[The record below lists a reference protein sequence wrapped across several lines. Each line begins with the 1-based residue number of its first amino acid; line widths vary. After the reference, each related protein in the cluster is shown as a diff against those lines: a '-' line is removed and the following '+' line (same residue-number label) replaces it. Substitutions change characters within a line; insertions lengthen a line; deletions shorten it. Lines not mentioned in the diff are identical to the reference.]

1 MILFKDRNL
10 NIAILISAL
19 WHFVFIFS
27 IKPVLPTGHI
37 LEHRTSIAFL
47 GDILESVGS
56 YINPDSYN
64 MGKFSTIISP
74 YSSGSAENLLK
85 SLPEGQIFLENKMDK
100 LEHSVSG
107 FINIQPEK
115 EEFLYSIGD
124 SSSLKLNIYRK
135 KEVARVNFSDF
146 FIKGDARGR
155 VIIYKPDL
163 DKVTI
168 LPSDFNSDF
177 SANIKFRISKDGFVK
192 YAECITSSGFSE
204 IDHAAMRYVRKWQF
218 VPATEDDQ
226 EGVVRVSFK

>member
-1 MILFKDRNL
+1 MQLFKDRVL

-37 LEHRTSIAFL
+37 LEHNTSIAFL

-56 YINPDSYN
+56 YITEVPLAYYSQDQ
-64 MGKFSTIISP
+64 KKSTRNFRP
-74 YSSGSAENLLK
+74 K
-85 SLPEGQIFLENKMDK
+85 KIFLENEMDK
-100 LEHSVSG
+100 LDTSVSG

-115 EEFLYSIGD
+115 KEFSYFPGD
-124 SSSLKLNIYRK
+124 RNPLNLNICRK
-135 KEVARVNFSDF
+135 KEVARVNFYNF

-163 DKVTI
+163 DKVTM

-192 YAECITSSGFSE
+192 YAECVISSGFSE
-204 IDHAAMRYVRKWQF
+204 IDQAAMRYVRKWQF
-218 VPATEDDQ
+218 VPASEDDQ